1 MLVSKIQTAVFATSP
16 ALFKMRRM
24 MPCVLTPIAVV
35 ILTACAQKTEHS
47 LSQMKKSS
55 EFALTQSLTTEQK
68 GSWPDRKWWLRYHDQ
83 QLNTL
88 MDEVLS
94 DSPSLKA
101 AEARLR
107 NAAGVAEQIGAI
119 RSVQVGVAA
128 SASET
133 KVSYAYQANM
143 PPHDWNDYGSVTT
156 NFSYDFDFWGK
167 NKASVAA
174 ATSDLSAEKA
184 ETQSA
189 KLMIQT
195 SLAQAYA
202 ELARLYLN
210 QDTAKTALE
219 IRSKTVALITD
230 RFNNGLETQGVVKQM
245 QALKANAEAELLA
258 VNESIQLQKNAIA
271 ALLGKGPD
279 RGLSLA
285 RPTVTLNESYSLPD
299 NTGINILGHRPDV
312 TAARW
317 RAESAAKRI
326 HVAKAQYYPDVSIS
340 GFIGYQAFGLNNLTQ
355 SGNDA
360 GSIGPAIYLP
370 LFTGGR
376 LSGQLNSAE
385 AGYEEA
391 VANYNNTLTQALH
404 DVADVV
410 TSSKALKARLE
421 KTEEAYQD
429 AKAAYQIAD
438 NRYRGGLATYLDV
451 LTAEDAMLNTQRALV
466 NLQSRSF
473 SLDVS
478 LIHALGGGFDASKS

>member
-1 MLVSKIQTAVFATSP
+1 MSGKRFRAPFVIIPVAALVIS
-16 ALFKMRRM
+16 
-24 MPCVLTPIAVV
+24 
-35 ILTACAQKTEHS
+35 ACAQAPDHL
-47 LSQMKKSS
+47 LSQMKKADDFSS
-55 EFALTQSLTTEQK
+55 SQSLNSQNK
-68 GSWPDRKWWLRYHDQ
+68 VSWPDNKWWLRYHDQ
-83 QLNTL
+83 QLNQL
-88 MDEVLS
+88 MDEALQ
-94 DSPSLKA
+94 DSPSLQA

-107 NAAGVAEQIGAI
+107 NMAGVAEQIGAI
-119 RSVQVGVAA
+119 RSIQVGASA

-133 KVSYAYQANM
+133 KVSYAYQAYM
-143 PPHDWNDYGSVTT
+143 PPHNWNDYGSVTA

-174 ATSDLSAEKA
+174 ATSDFAAAEA
-184 ETQSA
+184 ETA
-189 KLMIQT
+189 AARLMIST

-202 ELARLYLN
+202 ELARLHLN
-210 QDTAKTALE
+210 KETAQTAVA
-219 IRSKTVALITD
+219 IRTKTVELMTN
-230 RFNNGLETQGVVKQM
+230 RFNNGLETQGAVKQM
-245 QALKANAEAELLA
+245 QALQANAEAELLA
-258 VNESIQLQKNAIA
+258 VDESIQLQKNAIA

-279 RGLSLA
+279 RGLSIQ
-285 RPTVTLNESYSLPD
+285 RPSVQLSDSFGLPE

-340 GFIGYQAFGLNNLTQ
+340 GFIGYQAFGLNNLTRT
-355 SGNDA
+355 GNDA

-376 LSGQLNSAE
+376 LSGQLTSAE
-385 AGYEEA
+385 ATYEEA
-391 VANYNNTLTQALH
+391 VANYNSTVTQALH
-404 DVADVV
+404 DVADVM

-451 LTAEDAMLNTQRALV
+451 LTAEDAMLNTQRVLV

>member
-1 MLVSKIQTAVFATSP
+1 LIVKNNHASRVSGKRFRAPFVIIPVAALVIS
-16 ALFKMRRM
+16 
-24 MPCVLTPIAVV
+24 
-35 ILTACAQKTEHS
+35 ACAQAPDHL
-47 LSQMKKSS
+47 LSQMKKADDFSS
-55 EFALTQSLTTEQK
+55 SQSLNSQNK
-68 GSWPDRKWWLRYHDQ
+68 VSWPDNKWWLRYHDQ
-83 QLNTL
+83 QLNQL
-88 MDEVLS
+88 MDEALQ
-94 DSPSLKA
+94 DSPSLQA

-107 NAAGVAEQIGAI
+107 NMAGVAEQIGAI
-119 RSVQVGVAA
+119 RSIQVGASA

-133 KVSYAYQANM
+133 KVSYAYQAYM
-143 PPHDWNDYGSVTT
+143 PPHNWNDYGSVTA
-156 NFSYDFDFWGK
+156 NFSYDFYFWGK

-174 ATSDLSAEKA
+174 ATSDFAAAEA
-184 ETQSA
+184 ETA
-189 KLMIQT
+189 AARLMIST

-202 ELARLYLN
+202 ELARLHLN
-210 QDTAKTALE
+210 KETAQTAVA
-219 IRSKTVALITD
+219 IRTKTVELMTN
-230 RFNNGLETQGVVKQM
+230 RFNNGLETQGAVKQM
-245 QALKANAEAELLA
+245 QALQANAEAELLA
-258 VNESIQLQKNAIA
+258 VDESIQLQKNAIA

-279 RGLSLA
+279 RGLSIQ
-285 RPTVTLNESYSLPD
+285 RPSVQLSDSFGLPE

-340 GFIGYQAFGLNNLTQ
+340 GFIGYQAFGLNNLTRT
-355 SGNDA
+355 GNDA

-376 LSGQLNSAE
+376 LSGQLTSAE
-385 AGYEEA
+385 ATYEEA
-391 VANYNNTLTQALH
+391 VANYNSTVTQALH
-404 DVADVV
+404 DVADVM

>member
-1 MLVSKIQTAVFATSP
+1 MKNNHASRVSGKRFRAPFVIIPVAALVIS
-16 ALFKMRRM
+16 
-24 MPCVLTPIAVV
+24 
-35 ILTACAQKTEHS
+35 ACAQAPDHL
-47 LSQMKKSS
+47 LSQMKKADDFSS
-55 EFALTQSLTTEQK
+55 SQSLNSQNK
-68 GSWPDRKWWLRYHDQ
+68 VSWPDNKWWLRYHDQ
-83 QLNTL
+83 QLNQL
-88 MDEVLS
+88 MDEALQ
-94 DSPSLKA
+94 DSPSLQA

-107 NAAGVAEQIGAI
+107 NMAGVAEQIGAI
-119 RSVQVGVAA
+119 RSVQVGASA

-133 KVSYAYQANM
+133 KVSYAYQAYM
-143 PPHDWNDYGSVTT
+143 PPHNWNDYGSVTA

-174 ATSDLSAEKA
+174 ATSDFAAAEA
-184 ETQSA
+184 ETA
-189 KLMIQT
+189 AARLMIST

-202 ELARLYLN
+202 ELARLHLN
-210 QDTAKTALE
+210 KETAQTAVA
-219 IRSKTVALITD
+219 IREKTVELMTN
-230 RFNNGLETQGVVKQM
+230 RFNNGLETQGAVKQM
-245 QALKANAEAELLA
+245 QALQANAEAELLA
-258 VNESIQLQKNAIA
+258 VDESIQLQKNAIA

-279 RGLSLA
+279 RGLSIQ
-285 RPTVTLNESYSLPD
+285 RPSVQLSDSFGLPE

-340 GFIGYQAFGLNNLTQ
+340 GFIGYQAFGLNNLTRT
-355 SGNDA
+355 GNDA

-376 LSGQLNSAE
+376 LSGQLTSAE
-385 AGYEEA
+385 ATYEEA
-391 VANYNNTLTQALH
+391 VANYNSTVTQALH
-404 DVADVV
+404 DVADVM

-421 KTEEAYQD
+421 KTENAYQD

>member
-1 MLVSKIQTAVFATSP
+1 MKNNHASRVSGKRFRAPFVIIPVAALVIS
-16 ALFKMRRM
+16 
-24 MPCVLTPIAVV
+24 
-35 ILTACAQKTEHS
+35 ACAQAPDHL
-47 LSQMKKSS
+47 LSQMRKADDFSS
-55 EFALTQSLTTEQK
+55 SQSLNSQNK
-68 GSWPDRKWWLRYHDQ
+68 VSWPDNKWWLRYHDQ
-83 QLNTL
+83 QLNQL
-88 MDEVLS
+88 MDEALQ
-94 DSPSLKA
+94 DSPSLQA

-107 NAAGVAEQIGAI
+107 NMAGVAEQIGAI
-119 RSVQVGVAA
+119 RSIQVGASA

-133 KVSYAYQANM
+133 KVSYAYQAYM
-143 PPHDWNDYGSVTT
+143 PPHNWNDYGSVTA

-174 ATSDLSAEKA
+174 ATSDFAAAEA
-184 ETQSA
+184 ETA
-189 KLMIQT
+189 AARLMIST

-202 ELARLYLN
+202 ELTRLHLN
-210 QDTAKTALE
+210 KETAQTAVA
-219 IRSKTVALITD
+219 IRTKTVELMTN
-230 RFNNGLETQGVVKQM
+230 RFNNGLETQGAVKQM
-245 QALKANAEAELLA
+245 QALQANAEAELLA
-258 VNESIQLQKNAIA
+258 VDESIQLQKNAIA

-279 RGLSLA
+279 RGLSIQ
-285 RPTVTLNESYSLPD
+285 RPSVQLSDSFGLPE

-340 GFIGYQAFGLNNLTQ
+340 GFIGYQAFGLNNLTRT
-355 SGNDA
+355 GNDA

-376 LSGQLNSAE
+376 LSGQLTSAE
-385 AGYEEA
+385 ATYEEA
-391 VANYNNTLTQALH
+391 VANYNSTVTQALH
-404 DVADVV
+404 DVADVM

>member
-1 MLVSKIQTAVFATSP
+1 MKNNHASRVSGKRFRAPFVIIPVAALVIS
-16 ALFKMRRM
+16 
-24 MPCVLTPIAVV
+24 
-35 ILTACAQKTEHS
+35 ACAQAPDHL
-47 LSQMKKSS
+47 LSQMKKADDFSS
-55 EFALTQSLTTEQK
+55 SQSLNSQNK
-68 GSWPDRKWWLRYHDQ
+68 VSWPDNKWWLRYHDQ
-83 QLNTL
+83 QLNQL
-88 MDEVLS
+88 MDEALQ
-94 DSPSLKA
+94 DSPSLQA

-107 NAAGVAEQIGAI
+107 NMAGVAEQIGAI
-119 RSVQVGVAA
+119 RSIQVGASA

-133 KVSYAYQANM
+133 KVSYAYQAYM
-143 PPHDWNDYGSVTT
+143 PPHNWNDYGSVTA

-174 ATSDLSAEKA
+174 ATSDFAAAEA
-184 ETQSA
+184 ETA
-189 KLMIQT
+189 AARLMIST

-202 ELARLYLN
+202 ELARLHLN
-210 QDTAKTALE
+210 KETAQTAVA
-219 IRSKTVALITD
+219 IRTKTVELMTN
-230 RFNNGLETQGVVKQM
+230 RFNNGLETQGAVKQM
-245 QALKANAEAELLA
+245 QALQANAEAELLA
-258 VNESIQLQKNAIA
+258 VDESIQLQKNAIA

-279 RGLSLA
+279 RGLSIQ
-285 RPTVTLNESYSLPD
+285 RPSVQLSDSFGLPE

-340 GFIGYQAFGLNNLTQ
+340 GFIGYQAFGLNNLTRT
-355 SGNDA
+355 GNDA

-376 LSGQLNSAE
+376 LSGQLTSAE
-385 AGYEEA
+385 ATYEEA
-391 VANYNNTLTQALH
+391 VANYNSTVTQALH
-404 DVADVV
+404 DVADVM

-451 LTAEDAMLNTQRALV
+451 LTAEDAMLNTQRVLV

>member
-1 MLVSKIQTAVFATSP
+1 MKNNHASRVSGKRFRAPFVIIPVAALVIS
-16 ALFKMRRM
+16 
-24 MPCVLTPIAVV
+24 
-35 ILTACAQKTEHS
+35 ACAQAPDHL
-47 LSQMKKSS
+47 LSQMKKADDFSS
-55 EFALTQSLTTEQK
+55 SQSLNSQNK
-68 GSWPDRKWWLRYHDQ
+68 VSWPDNKWWLRYHDQ
-83 QLNTL
+83 QLNQL
-88 MDEVLS
+88 MDEALQ
-94 DSPSLKA
+94 DSPSLQA

-107 NAAGVAEQIGAI
+107 NMAGVAEQIGAI
-119 RSVQVGVAA
+119 RSIQVGASA

-133 KVSYAYQANM
+133 KVSYAYQAYM
-143 PPHDWNDYGSVTT
+143 PPHNWNDYGSVTA

-174 ATSDLSAEKA
+174 ATSDFAAAEA
-184 ETQSA
+184 ETA
-189 KLMIQT
+189 AARLMIST

-202 ELARLYLN
+202 ELARLHLN
-210 QDTAKTALE
+210 KETAQIAVA
-219 IRSKTVALITD
+219 IRTKTVELMTN
-230 RFNNGLETQGVVKQM
+230 RFNNGLETQGAVKQM
-245 QALKANAEAELLA
+245 QALQANAEAELLA
-258 VNESIQLQKNAIA
+258 VDESIQLQKNAIA

-279 RGLSLA
+279 RGLSIQ
-285 RPTVTLNESYSLPD
+285 RPSVQLSDSFGLPE

-340 GFIGYQAFGLNNLTQ
+340 GFIGYQAFGLNNLTRT
-355 SGNDA
+355 GNDA

-376 LSGQLNSAE
+376 LSGQLTSAE
-385 AGYEEA
+385 ATYEEA
-391 VANYNNTLTQALH
+391 VANYNSTVTQALH
-404 DVADVV
+404 DVADVM

>member
-1 MLVSKIQTAVFATSP
+1 
-16 ALFKMRRM
+16 
-24 MPCVLTPIAVV
+24 
-35 ILTACAQKTEHS
+35 
-47 LSQMKKSS
+47 
-55 EFALTQSLTTEQK
+55 
-68 GSWPDRKWWLRYHDQ
+68 
-83 QLNTL
+83 
-88 MDEVLS
+88 
-94 DSPSLKA
+94 
-101 AEARLR
+101 
-107 NAAGVAEQIGAI
+107 
-119 RSVQVGVAA
+119 
-128 SASET
+128 
-133 KVSYAYQANM
+133 M
-143 PPHDWNDYGSVTT
+143 PPHNWNDYGSVTA

-174 ATSDLSAEKA
+174 ATSDFAAAEA
-184 ETQSA
+184 ETA
-189 KLMIQT
+189 AARLMMST

-202 ELARLYLN
+202 ELARLHLN
-210 QDTAKTALE
+210 KETAQTAVA
-219 IRSKTVALITD
+219 IREKTVELMTN
-230 RFNNGLETQGVVKQM
+230 RFNNGLETQGAVKQM
-245 QALKANAEAELLA
+245 QALQANAEAELLA
-258 VNESIQLQKNAIA
+258 VDESIQLQKNAIA

-279 RGLSLA
+279 RGLSIQ
-285 RPTVTLNESYSLPD
+285 RPSVQLSDSFGLPE

-340 GFIGYQAFGLNNLTQ
+340 GFIGYQAFGLNNLTRT
-355 SGNDA
+355 GNDA

-376 LSGQLNSAE
+376 LSGQLTSAE
-385 AGYEEA
+385 ATYEEA
-391 VANYNNTLTQALH
+391 VANYNSTVTQALH
-404 DVADVV
+404 DVADVM

-421 KTEEAYQD
+421 KTENAYQD

>member
-1 MLVSKIQTAVFATSP
+1 MKNNHASRVSGKRFRAPFVIIPVAALVIS
-16 ALFKMRRM
+16 
-24 MPCVLTPIAVV
+24 
-35 ILTACAQKTEHS
+35 ACAQAPDHL
-47 LSQMKKSS
+47 LSQMKKADDFSS
-55 EFALTQSLTTEQK
+55 SQSLNSQNK
-68 GSWPDRKWWLRYHDQ
+68 VSWPDNKWWLRYHDQ
-83 QLNTL
+83 QLNQL
-88 MDEVLS
+88 MDEALQ
-94 DSPSLKA
+94 DSPSLQA

-107 NAAGVAEQIGAI
+107 NMAGVAEQIGAI
-119 RSVQVGVAA
+119 RSIQVGASA

-133 KVSYAYQANM
+133 KVSYAYQAYM
-143 PPHDWNDYGSVTT
+143 PPHNWNDYGSVTA

-174 ATSDLSAEKA
+174 ATSDFAAAEA
-184 ETQSA
+184 ETA
-189 KLMIQT
+189 AARLMIST

-202 ELARLYLN
+202 ELARLHLN
-210 QDTAKTALE
+210 KETAQTAVA
-219 IRSKTVALITD
+219 IREKTVELMTN
-230 RFNNGLETQGVVKQM
+230 RFNNGLETQGAVKQM
-245 QALKANAEAELLA
+245 QALQANAEAELLA
-258 VNESIQLQKNAIA
+258 VDESIQLQKNAIA

-279 RGLSLA
+279 RGLSIQ
-285 RPTVTLNESYSLPD
+285 RPSVQLSDSFGLPE

-340 GFIGYQAFGLNNLTQ
+340 GFIGYQAFGLNNLTRT
-355 SGNDA
+355 GNDA

-376 LSGQLNSAE
+376 LSGQLTSAE
-385 AGYEEA
+385 ATYEEA
-391 VANYNNTLTQALH
+391 VANYNSTVTQALH
-404 DVADVV
+404 DVADVM

-421 KTEEAYQD
+421 KTENAYQD

>member
-1 MLVSKIQTAVFATSP
+1 MKNNHASRVSGKRFRAPFVIIPVAALVIS
-16 ALFKMRRM
+16 
-24 MPCVLTPIAVV
+24 
-35 ILTACAQKTEHS
+35 ACAQAPDHL
-47 LSQMKKSS
+47 LSQMKKADDFSS
-55 EFALTQSLTTEQK
+55 SQSLNSQNK
-68 GSWPDRKWWLRYHDQ
+68 VSWPDNKWWLRYHDQ
-83 QLNTL
+83 QLNQL
-88 MDEVLS
+88 MDEALQ
-94 DSPSLKA
+94 DSPSLQA

-107 NAAGVAEQIGAI
+107 NMAGVAEQIGAI
-119 RSVQVGVAA
+119 RSIQVGASA

-133 KVSYAYQANM
+133 KVSYAYQAYM
-143 PPHDWNDYGSVTT
+143 PPHNWNDYGSVTA

-174 ATSDLSAEKA
+174 ATSDFAAAEA
-184 ETQSA
+184 ETA
-189 KLMIQT
+189 AARLMIST

-202 ELARLYLN
+202 ELARLHLN
-210 QDTAKTALE
+210 KETAQTAVA
-219 IRSKTVALITD
+219 IRTKTVELMTN
-230 RFNNGLETQGVVKQM
+230 RFNNGLETQGAVKQM
-245 QALKANAEAELLA
+245 QALQANAEAELLA
-258 VNESIQLQKNAIA
+258 VDESIQLQKNAIA

-279 RGLSLA
+279 RGLSIQ
-285 RPTVTLNESYSLPD
+285 RPSVQLSDSFGLPE

-340 GFIGYQAFGLNNLTQ
+340 GFIGYQAFGLNNLTRT
-355 SGNDA
+355 GNDA

-376 LSGQLNSAE
+376 LSGQLTSAE
-385 AGYEEA
+385 ATYEEA
-391 VANYNNTLTQALH
+391 VANYNSTVTQALH
-404 DVADVV
+404 DVADVM

-421 KTEEAYQD
+421 KTENAYQD

-451 LTAEDAMLNTQRALV
+451 LTTEDAMLNTQRALV

>member
-1 MLVSKIQTAVFATSP
+1 MKNNHASRVSGKRFRAPFVIIPVAALVIS
-16 ALFKMRRM
+16 
-24 MPCVLTPIAVV
+24 
-35 ILTACAQKTEHS
+35 ACAQAPDHL
-47 LSQMKKSS
+47 LSQMKKADDFSS
-55 EFALTQSLTTEQK
+55 SQSLNSQNK
-68 GSWPDRKWWLRYHDQ
+68 VSWPDNKWWLRYHDQ
-83 QLNTL
+83 QLNQL
-88 MDEVLS
+88 MDEALQ
-94 DSPSLKA
+94 DSPSLQA

-107 NAAGVAEQIGAI
+107 NMAGVAEQIGAI
-119 RSVQVGVAA
+119 RSIQVGASA

-133 KVSYAYQANM
+133 KVSYAYQAYM
-143 PPHDWNDYGSVTT
+143 PPHNWNDYGSVTA

-174 ATSDLSAEKA
+174 ATSDFAAAEA
-184 ETQSA
+184 ETA
-189 KLMIQT
+189 AARLMIST

-202 ELARLYLN
+202 ELARLHLN
-210 QDTAKTALE
+210 KETAQTAVA
-219 IRSKTVALITD
+219 IREKTVELMTN
-230 RFNNGLETQGVVKQM
+230 RFNNGLETQGAVKQM
-245 QALKANAEAELLA
+245 QALQANAEAELLA
-258 VNESIQLQKNAIA
+258 VDESIQLQKNAIA

-279 RGLSLA
+279 RGLSIQ
-285 RPTVTLNESYSLPD
+285 RPSVQLSDSFGLPE

-340 GFIGYQAFGLNNLTQ
+340 GFIGYQAFGLNNLTRT
-355 SGNDA
+355 GNDA

-376 LSGQLNSAE
+376 LSGQLTSAE
-385 AGYEEA
+385 ATYEEA
-391 VANYNNTLTQALH
+391 VANYNSTVTQALH
-404 DVADVV
+404 DVADVM

>member
-1 MLVSKIQTAVFATSP
+1 MKNNHASRVSGKRFRAPFVIIPVAALVIS
-16 ALFKMRRM
+16 
-24 MPCVLTPIAVV
+24 
-35 ILTACAQKTEHS
+35 ACAQAPDHL
-47 LSQMKKSS
+47 LSQMKKADDFSS
-55 EFALTQSLTTEQK
+55 SQSLNSQNK
-68 GSWPDRKWWLRYHDQ
+68 VSWPDNKWWLRYHDQ
-83 QLNTL
+83 QLNQL
-88 MDEVLS
+88 MDEALQ
-94 DSPSLKA
+94 DSPSLQA

-107 NAAGVAEQIGAI
+107 NMAGVAEQIGAI
-119 RSVQVGVAA
+119 RSIQVGASA

-133 KVSYAYQANM
+133 KVSYAYQAYM
-143 PPHDWNDYGSVTT
+143 PPHNWNDYGSVTA

-174 ATSDLSAEKA
+174 ATSDFAAAEA
-184 ETQSA
+184 ETA
-189 KLMIQT
+189 AARLMIST

-202 ELARLYLN
+202 ELARLHLN
-210 QDTAKTALE
+210 KETAQTAVA
-219 IRSKTVALITD
+219 IRTKTVELMTN
-230 RFNNGLETQGVVKQM
+230 RFNNGLETQGAVKQM
-245 QALKANAEAELLA
+245 QALQANAEAELLA
-258 VNESIQLQKNAIA
+258 VDESIQLQKNAIA

-279 RGLSLA
+279 RGLSIQ
-285 RPTVTLNESYSLPD
+285 RPSVQLSDSFGLPE

-340 GFIGYQAFGLNNLTQ
+340 GFIGYQAFGLNNLTRT
-355 SGNDA
+355 GNDA

-376 LSGQLNSAE
+376 LSGQLTSAE
-385 AGYEEA
+385 ATYEEA
-391 VANYNNTLTQALH
+391 VANYNSTVTQALH
-404 DVADVV
+404 DVADVM
-410 TSSKALKARLE
+410 TSFKALKARLE

>member
-1 MLVSKIQTAVFATSP
+1 MKNNHASRVSGKRFRAPFVIIPVAALVIS
-16 ALFKMRRM
+16 
-24 MPCVLTPIAVV
+24 
-35 ILTACAQKTEHS
+35 ACAQAPDHL
-47 LSQMKKSS
+47 LSQMKKADDFSS
-55 EFALTQSLTTEQK
+55 SQSLNSQNK
-68 GSWPDRKWWLRYHDQ
+68 VSWPDNKWWLRYHDQ
-83 QLNTL
+83 QLNQL
-88 MDEVLS
+88 MDEALQ
-94 DSPSLKA
+94 DSPSLQA

-107 NAAGVAEQIGAI
+107 NMAGVAEQIGAI
-119 RSVQVGVAA
+119 RSVQVGASA

-133 KVSYAYQANM
+133 KVSYAYQAYM
-143 PPHDWNDYGSVTT
+143 PPHNWNDYGSVTA

-167 NKASVAA
+167 NKASVTA
-174 ATSDLSAEKA
+174 ATSDFAAAEA
-184 ETQSA
+184 ETA
-189 KLMIQT
+189 AARLMIST

-202 ELARLYLN
+202 ELARLHLN
-210 QDTAKTALE
+210 KETAQTAVA
-219 IRSKTVALITD
+219 IRTKTVELMTN
-230 RFNNGLETQGVVKQM
+230 RFNNGLETQGAVKQM
-245 QALKANAEAELLA
+245 QALQANAEAELLA
-258 VNESIQLQKNAIA
+258 VDESIQLQKNAIA

-279 RGLSLA
+279 RGLSIQ
-285 RPTVTLNESYSLPD
+285 RPSVQLSDSFGLPE

-340 GFIGYQAFGLNNLTQ
+340 GFIGYQAFGLNNLTRT
-355 SGNDA
+355 GNDA

-376 LSGQLNSAE
+376 LSGQLTSAE
-385 AGYEEA
+385 ATYEEA
-391 VANYNNTLTQALH
+391 VANYNSTVTQALH
-404 DVADVV
+404 DVADVM

>member
-1 MLVSKIQTAVFATSP
+1 MKNNHASRVSGKRFRAPFVIIPVAALVIS
-16 ALFKMRRM
+16 
-24 MPCVLTPIAVV
+24 
-35 ILTACAQKTEHS
+35 ACAQAPDHL
-47 LSQMKKSS
+47 LSQMKKADDFSS
-55 EFALTQSLTTEQK
+55 SQSLNSQNK
-68 GSWPDRKWWLRYHDQ
+68 VSWPDNKWWLRYHDQ
-83 QLNTL
+83 QLNQL
-88 MDEVLS
+88 MDEALQ
-94 DSPSLKA
+94 DSPSLQA

-107 NAAGVAEQIGAI
+107 NMAGVAEQIGAI
-119 RSVQVGVAA
+119 RSIQVGASA

-133 KVSYAYQANM
+133 KVSYAYQAYM
-143 PPHDWNDYGSVTT
+143 PPHNWNDYGSVTA

-174 ATSDLSAEKA
+174 ATSDFAAAEA
-184 ETQSA
+184 ETA
-189 KLMIQT
+189 AARLMIST

-202 ELARLYLN
+202 ELARLHLN
-210 QDTAKTALE
+210 KETAQTAVA
-219 IRSKTVALITD
+219 IRTKTVELMTN
-230 RFNNGLETQGVVKQM
+230 RFNNGLETQGAVKQM
-245 QALKANAEAELLA
+245 QALQANAEAELLA
-258 VNESIQLQKNAIA
+258 VDESIQLQKNAIA

-279 RGLSLA
+279 RGLSIQ
-285 RPTVTLNESYSLPD
+285 RPSVQLSDSFGLPE

-340 GFIGYQAFGLNNLTQ
+340 GFIGYQAFGLNNLTRT
-355 SGNDA
+355 GNDA

-376 LSGQLNSAE
+376 LSGQLTSAE
-385 AGYEEA
+385 ATYEEA
-391 VANYNNTLTQALH
+391 VANYNSTVTQALH
-404 DVADVV
+404 DVADVM

>member
-1 MLVSKIQTAVFATSP
+1 MKNNHASRVSGKRFRAPFVIIPVAALVIS
-16 ALFKMRRM
+16 
-24 MPCVLTPIAVV
+24 
-35 ILTACAQKTEHS
+35 ACAQAPDHL
-47 LSQMKKSS
+47 LSQMKKADDFSS
-55 EFALTQSLTTEQK
+55 SQSLNSQNK
-68 GSWPDRKWWLRYHDQ
+68 VSWPDNKWWLRYHDQ
-83 QLNTL
+83 QLNQL
-88 MDEVLS
+88 MDEALQ
-94 DSPSLKA
+94 DSPSLQA

-107 NAAGVAEQIGAI
+107 NMAGVAEQIGAI
-119 RSVQVGVAA
+119 RSIQVGASA

-133 KVSYAYQANM
+133 KVSYAYQAYM
-143 PPHDWNDYGSVTT
+143 PPHNWNDYGSVTA

-174 ATSDLSAEKA
+174 ATSDFAAAEA
-184 ETQSA
+184 ETA
-189 KLMIQT
+189 AARLMIST

-202 ELARLYLN
+202 ELARLHLN
-210 QDTAKTALE
+210 KETAQTAVA
-219 IRSKTVALITD
+219 IRTKTVELMTN
-230 RFNNGLETQGVVKQM
+230 RFNNGLETQGAVKQM
-245 QALKANAEAELLA
+245 QALQANAEAELLA
-258 VNESIQLQKNAIA
+258 VDESIQLQKNAIA

-279 RGLSLA
+279 RGLSIQ
-285 RPTVTLNESYSLPD
+285 RPSVQLSDSFGLPE

-340 GFIGYQAFGLNNLTQ
+340 GFIGYQAFGLNNLTRT
-355 SGNDA
+355 GNDA

-376 LSGQLNSAE
+376 LSGQLTSAE
-385 AGYEEA
+385 ATYEEA
-391 VANYNNTLTQALH
+391 VANYNSTVTQALH
-404 DVADVV
+404 DVADVM

-451 LTAEDAMLNTQRALV
+451 LTAEDAMLNMQRALV
-466 NLQSRSF
+466 YLQSRSF

>member
-1 MLVSKIQTAVFATSP
+1 MKNNHASRVSGKRFRAPFVIIPVAALVIS
-16 ALFKMRRM
+16 
-24 MPCVLTPIAVV
+24 
-35 ILTACAQKTEHS
+35 ACAQAPDHL
-47 LSQMKKSS
+47 LSQMKKADDFSS
-55 EFALTQSLTTEQK
+55 SQSLNSQNK
-68 GSWPDRKWWLRYHDQ
+68 VSWPDNKWWLRYHDQ
-83 QLNTL
+83 QLNQL
-88 MDEVLS
+88 MDEALQ
-94 DSPSLKA
+94 DSPSLQA

-107 NAAGVAEQIGAI
+107 NMAGVAEQIGAI
-119 RSVQVGVAA
+119 RSIQVGASA

-133 KVSYAYQANM
+133 KVSYAYQAYM
-143 PPHDWNDYGSVTT
+143 PPHNWNDYGSVTA

-174 ATSDLSAEKA
+174 ATSDFAAAEA
-184 ETQSA
+184 ETA
-189 KLMIQT
+189 AARLMVST

-202 ELARLYLN
+202 ELARLHLN
-210 QDTAKTALE
+210 KETAQTAVA
-219 IRSKTVALITD
+219 IRTKTVELMTN
-230 RFNNGLETQGVVKQM
+230 RFNNGLETQGAVKQM
-245 QALKANAEAELLA
+245 QALQANAEAELLA
-258 VNESIQLQKNAIA
+258 VDESIQLQKNAIA

-279 RGLSLA
+279 RGLSIQ
-285 RPTVTLNESYSLPD
+285 RPSVQLSDSFGLPE

-340 GFIGYQAFGLNNLTQ
+340 GFIGYQAFGLNNLTRT
-355 SGNDA
+355 GNDA

-376 LSGQLNSAE
+376 LSGQLTSAE
-385 AGYEEA
+385 ATYEEA
-391 VANYNNTLTQALH
+391 VANYNSTVTQALH
-404 DVADVV
+404 DVADVM

>member
-1 MLVSKIQTAVFATSP
+1 MKNNHASRVSGKRFRAPFVIIPVAALVIS
-16 ALFKMRRM
+16 
-24 MPCVLTPIAVV
+24 
-35 ILTACAQKTEHS
+35 ACAQAPDHL
-47 LSQMKKSS
+47 LSQMKKADDFSS
-55 EFALTQSLTTEQK
+55 SQSLNSQNK
-68 GSWPDRKWWLRYHDQ
+68 VSWPDNKWWLRYHDQ
-83 QLNTL
+83 QLNQL
-88 MDEVLS
+88 MDEALQ
-94 DSPSLKA
+94 DSPSLQA

-107 NAAGVAEQIGAI
+107 NMAGVAEQIGAI
-119 RSVQVGVAA
+119 RSIQVGASA

-133 KVSYAYQANM
+133 KVSYAYQAYM
-143 PPHDWNDYGSVTT
+143 PPHNWNDYGSVTA

-174 ATSDLSAEKA
+174 ATSDFAAAEA
-184 ETQSA
+184 ETA
-189 KLMIQT
+189 AARLMIST

-202 ELARLYLN
+202 ELARLHLN
-210 QDTAKTALE
+210 KETAQTAVA
-219 IRSKTVALITD
+219 IRTKTVELMTN
-230 RFNNGLETQGVVKQM
+230 RFNNGLETQGAVKQM
-245 QALKANAEAELLA
+245 QALQANAEAELLA
-258 VNESIQLQKNAIA
+258 VDESIQLQKNAIA

-279 RGLSLA
+279 RGLSIQ
-285 RPTVTLNESYSLPD
+285 RPSVQLSDSFGLPE
-299 NTGINILGHRPDV
+299 NIGINILGHRPDV

-340 GFIGYQAFGLNNLTQ
+340 GFIGYQAFGLNNLTRT
-355 SGNDA
+355 GNDA

-376 LSGQLNSAE
+376 LSGQLTSAE
-385 AGYEEA
+385 ATYEEA
-391 VANYNNTLTQALH
+391 VANYNSTVTQALH
-404 DVADVV
+404 DVADVM

-421 KTEEAYQD
+421 KAEEAYQD

>member
-1 MLVSKIQTAVFATSP
+1 LIVKNNHASRVSGKRFRAPFVIIPVAALVIS
-16 ALFKMRRM
+16 
-24 MPCVLTPIAVV
+24 
-35 ILTACAQKTEHS
+35 ACAQAPDHL
-47 LSQMKKSS
+47 LSQMKKADDFSS
-55 EFALTQSLTTEQK
+55 SQSLNSQNK
-68 GSWPDRKWWLRYHDQ
+68 VSWPDNKWWLRYHDQ
-83 QLNTL
+83 QLNQL
-88 MDEVLS
+88 MDEALQ
-94 DSPSLKA
+94 DSPSLQA

-107 NAAGVAEQIGAI
+107 NMAGVAEQIGAI
-119 RSVQVGVAA
+119 RSIQVGASA

-133 KVSYAYQANM
+133 KVSYAYQAYM
-143 PPHDWNDYGSVTT
+143 PPHNWNDYGSVTA

-174 ATSDLSAEKA
+174 ATSDFAAAEA
-184 ETQSA
+184 ETA
-189 KLMIQT
+189 AARLMIST

-202 ELARLYLN
+202 ELARLHLN
-210 QDTAKTALE
+210 KETAQTAVA
-219 IRSKTVALITD
+219 IRTKTVELMTN
-230 RFNNGLETQGVVKQM
+230 RFNNGLETQGAVKQM
-245 QALKANAEAELLA
+245 QALQANAEAELLA
-258 VNESIQLQKNAIA
+258 VDESIQLQKNAIA

-279 RGLSLA
+279 RGLSIQ
-285 RPTVTLNESYSLPD
+285 RPSVQLSDSFGLPE

-340 GFIGYQAFGLNNLTQ
+340 GFIGYQAFGLNNLTRT
-355 SGNDA
+355 GNDA

-376 LSGQLNSAE
+376 LSGQLTSAE
-385 AGYEEA
+385 ATYEEA
-391 VANYNNTLTQALH
+391 VANYNSTVTQALH
-404 DVADVV
+404 DVADVM

>member
-1 MLVSKIQTAVFATSP
+1 MKNNHASRVSGKRFRAPFVIIPVAALVIS
-16 ALFKMRRM
+16 
-24 MPCVLTPIAVV
+24 
-35 ILTACAQKTEHS
+35 ACAQAPDHL
-47 LSQMKKSS
+47 LSQMKKADDFSS
-55 EFALTQSLTTEQK
+55 SQSLNSQNK
-68 GSWPDRKWWLRYHDQ
+68 VSWPDNKWWLRYHDQ
-83 QLNTL
+83 QLNQL
-88 MDEVLS
+88 MDEALE
-94 DSPSLKA
+94 DSPSLQA

-107 NAAGVAEQIGAI
+107 NMAGVAEQIGAI
-119 RSVQVGVAA
+119 RSVQVGASA

-133 KVSYAYQANM
+133 KVSYAYQAYM
-143 PPHDWNDYGSVTT
+143 PPHNWNDYGSVTA

-174 ATSDLSAEKA
+174 ATSDFAAAEA
-184 ETQSA
+184 ETA
-189 KLMIQT
+189 AARLMIST

-202 ELARLYLN
+202 ELARLHLN
-210 QDTAKTALE
+210 KETAQIAVA
-219 IRSKTVALITD
+219 IRTKTVELMTN
-230 RFNNGLETQGVVKQM
+230 RFNNGLETQGAVKQM
-245 QALKANAEAELLA
+245 QALQANAEAELLA
-258 VNESIQLQKNAIA
+258 VDESIQLQKNAIA

-279 RGLSLA
+279 RGLSIQ
-285 RPTVTLNESYSLPD
+285 RPSVQLSDSFGLPE

-340 GFIGYQAFGLNNLTQ
+340 GFIGYQAFGLNNLTRT
-355 SGNDA
+355 GNDA

-376 LSGQLNSAE
+376 LSGQLTSAE
-385 AGYEEA
+385 ATYEEA
-391 VANYNNTLTQALH
+391 VANYNSTVTQALH
-404 DVADVV
+404 DVADVM

-421 KTEEAYQD
+421 KTENAYQD

>member
-1 MLVSKIQTAVFATSP
+1 MKNNHASRVSGKRFRAPFVIIPVAALVIS
-16 ALFKMRRM
+16 
-24 MPCVLTPIAVV
+24 
-35 ILTACAQKTEHS
+35 ACAQAPDHL
-47 LSQMKKSS
+47 LSQMKKADDFSS
-55 EFALTQSLTTEQK
+55 SQSLNSQNK
-68 GSWPDRKWWLRYHDQ
+68 VSWPDNKWWLRYHDQ
-83 QLNTL
+83 QLNQL
-88 MDEVLS
+88 MDEALQ
-94 DSPSLKA
+94 DSPSLQA

-107 NAAGVAEQIGAI
+107 NMAGVAEQIGAI
-119 RSVQVGVAA
+119 RSIQVGASA
-128 SASET
+128 SASES
-133 KVSYAYQANM
+133 KVSYAYQAYM
-143 PPHDWNDYGSVTT
+143 PPHNWNDYGSVTA

-174 ATSDLSAEKA
+174 ATSDFAAAEA
-184 ETQSA
+184 ETA
-189 KLMIQT
+189 AARLMIST

-202 ELARLYLN
+202 ELARLHLN
-210 QDTAKTALE
+210 KETAQTAVA
-219 IRSKTVALITD
+219 IRTKTVELMTN
-230 RFNNGLETQGVVKQM
+230 RFNNGLETQGAVKQM
-245 QALKANAEAELLA
+245 QALQANAEAELLA
-258 VNESIQLQKNAIA
+258 VDESIQLQKNAIA

-279 RGLSLA
+279 RGLSIQ
-285 RPTVTLNESYSLPD
+285 RPSVQLSDSFGLPE

-340 GFIGYQAFGLNNLTQ
+340 GFIGYQAFGLNNLTRT
-355 SGNDA
+355 GNDA

-376 LSGQLNSAE
+376 LSGQLTSAE
-385 AGYEEA
+385 ATYEEA
-391 VANYNNTLTQALH
+391 VANYNSTVTQALH
-404 DVADVV
+404 DVADVM

>member
-1 MLVSKIQTAVFATSP
+1 MKNNHASRVSGKRFRAPFVIIPVAALVIS
-16 ALFKMRRM
+16 
-24 MPCVLTPIAVV
+24 
-35 ILTACAQKTEHS
+35 ACAQAPDHL
-47 LSQMKKSS
+47 LSQMKKADDFSS
-55 EFALTQSLTTEQK
+55 SQSLNSQNK
-68 GSWPDRKWWLRYHDQ
+68 VSWPNNKWWLRYHDQ
-83 QLNTL
+83 QLNQL
-88 MDEVLS
+88 MDEALQ
-94 DSPSLKA
+94 DSPSLQA

-107 NAAGVAEQIGAI
+107 NMAGVAEQIGAI
-119 RSVQVGVAA
+119 RSVQVGASA

-133 KVSYAYQANM
+133 KVSYVYQAYM
-143 PPHDWNDYGSVTT
+143 PPHNWNDYGSVTA

-174 ATSDLSAEKA
+174 ATSDFAAAEA
-184 ETQSA
+184 ETA
-189 KLMIQT
+189 AARLMIST

-202 ELARLYLN
+202 ELARLHLN
-210 QDTAKTALE
+210 KETAQTAVA
-219 IRSKTVALITD
+219 IRTKTVELMTN
-230 RFNNGLETQGVVKQM
+230 RFNNGLETQGAVKQM
-245 QALKANAEAELLA
+245 QALQANAEAELLA
-258 VNESIQLQKNAIA
+258 VDESIQLQKNAIA

-279 RGLSLA
+279 RGLSIQ
-285 RPTVTLNESYSLPD
+285 RPSVQLSDSFGLPE

-340 GFIGYQAFGLNNLTQ
+340 GFIGYQAFGLNNLTRT
-355 SGNDA
+355 GNDA

-376 LSGQLNSAE
+376 LSGQLTSAE
-385 AGYEEA
+385 ATYEEA
-391 VANYNNTLTQALH
+391 VANYNSTVTQALH
-404 DVADVV
+404 DVADVM

>member
-1 MLVSKIQTAVFATSP
+1 MKNNHASRVSGKRFRAPFVIIPVAALVIS
-16 ALFKMRRM
+16 
-24 MPCVLTPIAVV
+24 
-35 ILTACAQKTEHS
+35 ACAQAPDHL
-47 LSQMKKSS
+47 LSQMKKADDFSS
-55 EFALTQSLTTEQK
+55 SQSLNSQNK
-68 GSWPDRKWWLRYHDQ
+68 VSWPDNKWWLRYHDQ
-83 QLNTL
+83 QLNQL
-88 MDEVLS
+88 MDEALQ
-94 DSPSLKA
+94 DSPSLQA

-107 NAAGVAEQIGAI
+107 NMAGVAEQIGAI
-119 RSVQVGVAA
+119 RSVQVGASA

-133 KVSYAYQANM
+133 KVSYAYQAYM
-143 PPHDWNDYGSVTT
+143 PPHNWNDYGSVTA

-174 ATSDLSAEKA
+174 ATSDFAAAEA
-184 ETQSA
+184 ETA
-189 KLMIQT
+189 AARLMIST

-202 ELARLYLN
+202 ELARLHLN
-210 QDTAKTALE
+210 KETAQTAVA
-219 IRSKTVALITD
+219 IREKTVELMTN
-230 RFNNGLETQGVVKQM
+230 RFNNGLETQGAVKQM
-245 QALKANAEAELLA
+245 QALQANAEAELLA
-258 VNESIQLQKNAIA
+258 VDESIQLQKNAIA

-279 RGLSLA
+279 RGLSIQ
-285 RPTVTLNESYSLPD
+285 RPSVQLSDSFGLPE

-340 GFIGYQAFGLNNLTQ
+340 GFIGYQAFGLNNLTRT
-355 SGNDA
+355 GNDA

-376 LSGQLNSAE
+376 LSGQLTSAE
-385 AGYEEA
+385 ATYEEA
-391 VANYNNTLTQALH
+391 VANYNSTVTQALH
-404 DVADVV
+404 DVADVM

>member
-1 MLVSKIQTAVFATSP
+1 MKNNHASRVSGKRFRAPFVIIPVAALVIS
-16 ALFKMRRM
+16 
-24 MPCVLTPIAVV
+24 
-35 ILTACAQKTEHS
+35 ACAQAPDHL
-47 LSQMKKSS
+47 LSQMKKADDFSS
-55 EFALTQSLTTEQK
+55 SQSLNSQNK
-68 GSWPDRKWWLRYHDQ
+68 VSWPDNKWWLRYHDQ
-83 QLNTL
+83 QLNQL
-88 MDEVLS
+88 MDEALQ
-94 DSPSLKA
+94 DSPSLQA

-107 NAAGVAEQIGAI
+107 NMAGVAEQIGAI
-119 RSVQVGVAA
+119 RSVQVGASA

-133 KVSYAYQANM
+133 KVSYAYQAYM
-143 PPHDWNDYGSVTT
+143 PPHNWNDYGSVTA

-174 ATSDLSAEKA
+174 ATSDFAAAEA
-184 ETQSA
+184 ETA
-189 KLMIQT
+189 AARLMIST

-202 ELARLYLN
+202 ELARLHLN
-210 QDTAKTALE
+210 KETAQTAVA
-219 IRSKTVALITD
+219 IRTKTVELMTN
-230 RFNNGLETQGVVKQM
+230 RFNNGLETQGAVKQM
-245 QALKANAEAELLA
+245 QALQANAEAELLA
-258 VNESIQLQKNAIA
+258 VDESIQLQKNAIA

-279 RGLSLA
+279 RGLSIQ
-285 RPTVTLNESYSLPD
+285 RPSVQLSDSFGLPE

-340 GFIGYQAFGLNNLTQ
+340 GFIGYQAFGLNNLTRT
-355 SGNDA
+355 GNDA

-376 LSGQLNSAE
+376 LSGQLTSAE
-385 AGYEEA
+385 ATYEEA
-391 VANYNNTLTQALH
+391 VANYNSTVTQALH
-404 DVADVV
+404 DVADVM
-410 TSSKALKARLE
+410 TSFKALKARLE

>member
-1 MLVSKIQTAVFATSP
+1 MKNNHASRVSGKRFRAPFVIIPVAALVIS
-16 ALFKMRRM
+16 
-24 MPCVLTPIAVV
+24 
-35 ILTACAQKTEHS
+35 ACAQAPDHL
-47 LSQMKKSS
+47 LSQMKKADDFSS
-55 EFALTQSLTTEQK
+55 SQSLNSQNK
-68 GSWPDRKWWLRYHDQ
+68 VSWPDNKWWLRYHDQ
-83 QLNTL
+83 QLNQL
-88 MDEVLS
+88 MDEALQ
-94 DSPSLKA
+94 DSPSLQA

-107 NAAGVAEQIGAI
+107 NMAGVAEQIGAI
-119 RSVQVGVAA
+119 RSIQVGASA

-133 KVSYAYQANM
+133 KVSYAYQAYM
-143 PPHDWNDYGSVTT
+143 PPHNWNDYGSVTA

-174 ATSDLSAEKA
+174 ATSDFAAAEA
-184 ETQSA
+184 ETA
-189 KLMIQT
+189 AARLMIST

-202 ELARLYLN
+202 ELARLHLN
-210 QDTAKTALE
+210 KETAQTAVAIRAKTVELM
-219 IRSKTVALITD
+219 TN
-230 RFNNGLETQGVVKQM
+230 RFNNGLETQGAVKQM
-245 QALKANAEAELLA
+245 QALQANAEAELLA
-258 VNESIQLQKNAIA
+258 VDESIQLQKNAIA

-279 RGLSLA
+279 RGLSIQ
-285 RPTVTLNESYSLPD
+285 RPSVQLSDSFGLPE

-340 GFIGYQAFGLNNLTQ
+340 GFIGYQAFGLNNLTRT
-355 SGNDA
+355 GNDA

-376 LSGQLNSAE
+376 LSGQLTSAE
-385 AGYEEA
+385 ATYEEA
-391 VANYNNTLTQALH
+391 VANYNSTVTQALH
-404 DVADVV
+404 DVADVM

>member
-1 MLVSKIQTAVFATSP
+1 MKNNHASRVSGKRFRAPFVIIPVAALVIS
-16 ALFKMRRM
+16 
-24 MPCVLTPIAVV
+24 
-35 ILTACAQKTEHS
+35 ACAQAPDHL
-47 LSQMKKSS
+47 LSQMKKADDFSS
-55 EFALTQSLTTEQK
+55 SQSLNSQNK
-68 GSWPDRKWWLRYHDQ
+68 VSWPDNKWWLRYHDQ
-83 QLNTL
+83 QLNQL
-88 MDEVLS
+88 MDEALQ
-94 DSPSLKA
+94 DSPSLQA

-107 NAAGVAEQIGAI
+107 NMAGVAEQIGAI
-119 RSVQVGVAA
+119 RSIQVGASA

-133 KVSYAYQANM
+133 KVSYAYQAYM
-143 PPHDWNDYGSVTT
+143 PPHNWNDYGSVTA

-167 NKASVAA
+167 NKASVTA
-174 ATSDLSAEKA
+174 ATSDFAAAEA
-184 ETQSA
+184 ETA
-189 KLMIQT
+189 AARLMIST

-202 ELARLYLN
+202 ELARLHLN
-210 QDTAKTALE
+210 KETAQIAVA
-219 IRSKTVALITD
+219 IRTKTVELMTN
-230 RFNNGLETQGVVKQM
+230 RFNNGLETQGAVKQM
-245 QALKANAEAELLA
+245 QALQANAEAELLA
-258 VNESIQLQKNAIA
+258 VDESIQLQKNAIA

-279 RGLSLA
+279 RGLSIQ
-285 RPTVTLNESYSLPD
+285 RPSVQLSDSFGLPE

-340 GFIGYQAFGLNNLTQ
+340 GFIGYQAFGLNNLTRT
-355 SGNDA
+355 GNDA

-376 LSGQLNSAE
+376 LSGQLTSAE
-385 AGYEEA
+385 ATYEEA
-391 VANYNNTLTQALH
+391 VANYNSTVTQALH
-404 DVADVV
+404 DVADVM

>member
-1 MLVSKIQTAVFATSP
+1 MKNNHASRVSGKRFRAPFVIIPVAALVIS
-16 ALFKMRRM
+16 
-24 MPCVLTPIAVV
+24 
-35 ILTACAQKTEHS
+35 ACAQAPDHL
-47 LSQMKKSS
+47 LSQMKKADDFSS
-55 EFALTQSLTTEQK
+55 SQSLNSQNK
-68 GSWPDRKWWLRYHDQ
+68 VSWPDNKWWLRYHDQ
-83 QLNTL
+83 QLNQL
-88 MDEVLS
+88 MDEALQ
-94 DSPSLKA
+94 DSPSLQA

-107 NAAGVAEQIGAI
+107 NMAGVAEQIGAI
-119 RSVQVGVAA
+119 RSVQVGASA

-133 KVSYAYQANM
+133 KVSYAYQAYM
-143 PPHDWNDYGSVTT
+143 PPHNWNDYGSVTA

-174 ATSDLSAEKA
+174 ATSDFAAAEA
-184 ETQSA
+184 ETA
-189 KLMIQT
+189 AARLMIST

-202 ELARLYLN
+202 ELARLHLN
-210 QDTAKTALE
+210 KEMAQTAVA
-219 IRSKTVALITD
+219 IRTKTVELMTN
-230 RFNNGLETQGVVKQM
+230 RFNNGLETQGAVKQM
-245 QALKANAEAELLA
+245 QALQANAEAELLA
-258 VNESIQLQKNAIA
+258 VDESIQLQKNAIA

-279 RGLSLA
+279 RGLSIQ
-285 RPTVTLNESYSLPD
+285 RPSVQLSDSFGLPE

-340 GFIGYQAFGLNNLTQ
+340 GFIGYQAFGLNNLTRT
-355 SGNDA
+355 GNDA

-376 LSGQLNSAE
+376 LSGQLTSAE
-385 AGYEEA
+385 ATYEEA
-391 VANYNNTLTQALH
+391 VANYNSTVTQALH
-404 DVADVV
+404 DVADVM

-421 KTEEAYQD
+421 KTENAYQD

>member
-1 MLVSKIQTAVFATSP
+1 MKNNHASRVSGKRFRAPFVIIPVAALVIS
-16 ALFKMRRM
+16 
-24 MPCVLTPIAVV
+24 
-35 ILTACAQKTEHS
+35 ACAQAPDHL
-47 LSQMKKSS
+47 LSQMKKADDFSS
-55 EFALTQSLTTEQK
+55 SQSLNSQNK
-68 GSWPDRKWWLRYHDQ
+68 VSWPDNKWWLRYHDQ
-83 QLNTL
+83 QLNQL
-88 MDEVLS
+88 MDEALQ
-94 DSPSLKA
+94 DSPSLQA

-107 NAAGVAEQIGAI
+107 NMAGVAEQIGAI
-119 RSVQVGVAA
+119 RSVQVGASA

-133 KVSYAYQANM
+133 KVSYAYQAYM
-143 PPHDWNDYGSVTT
+143 PPHNWNDYGSVTA

-174 ATSDLSAEKA
+174 ATSDFAAAEA
-184 ETQSA
+184 ETA
-189 KLMIQT
+189 AARLMIST

-202 ELARLYLN
+202 ELARLHLN
-210 QDTAKTALE
+210 KETAQIAVA
-219 IRSKTVALITD
+219 IRTKTVELMTN
-230 RFNNGLETQGVVKQM
+230 RFNNGLETQGTVKQM
-245 QALKANAEAELLA
+245 QALQANAEAELLA
-258 VNESIQLQKNAIA
+258 VDESIQLQKNAIA

-279 RGLSLA
+279 RGLSIQ
-285 RPTVTLNESYSLPD
+285 RPSVQLSDSFGLPE

-340 GFIGYQAFGLNNLTQ
+340 GFIGYQAFGLNNLTRT
-355 SGNDA
+355 GNDA

-376 LSGQLNSAE
+376 LSGQLTSAE
-385 AGYEEA
+385 ATYEEA
-391 VANYNNTLTQALH
+391 VANYNSTVTQALH
-404 DVADVV
+404 DVADVM

>member
-1 MLVSKIQTAVFATSP
+1 MKNNHASRVSGKRFRAPFVIIPVAALVIS
-16 ALFKMRRM
+16 
-24 MPCVLTPIAVV
+24 
-35 ILTACAQKTEHS
+35 ACAQAPDHL
-47 LSQMKKSS
+47 LSQMKKADDFSS
-55 EFALTQSLTTEQK
+55 SQSLNSQNK
-68 GSWPDRKWWLRYHDQ
+68 VSWPDNKWWLRYHDQ
-83 QLNTL
+83 QLNQL
-88 MDEVLS
+88 MDEALQ
-94 DSPSLKA
+94 DSPSLQA

-107 NAAGVAEQIGAI
+107 NMAGVAEQIGAI
-119 RSVQVGVAA
+119 RSVQVGASA

-133 KVSYAYQANM
+133 KVSYAYQAYM
-143 PPHDWNDYGSVTT
+143 PPHNWNDYGSVTA

-174 ATSDLSAEKA
+174 ATSDFAAAEA
-184 ETQSA
+184 DVA
-189 KLMIQT
+189 AARLMIST

-202 ELARLYLN
+202 ELARLHLN
-210 QDTAKTALE
+210 KEMAQTAVA
-219 IRSKTVALITD
+219 IRTKTVELMTN
-230 RFNNGLETQGVVKQM
+230 RFNNGLETQGAVKQM
-245 QALKANAEAELLA
+245 QALQANAEAELLA
-258 VNESIQLQKNAIA
+258 VDESIQLQKNAIA

-279 RGLSLA
+279 RGLSIQ
-285 RPTVTLNESYSLPD
+285 RPSVQLSDSFGLPE

-340 GFIGYQAFGLNNLTQ
+340 GFIGYQAFGLNNLTRT
-355 SGNDA
+355 GNDA

-376 LSGQLNSAE
+376 LSGQLTSAE
-385 AGYEEA
+385 ATYEEA
-391 VANYNNTLTQALH
+391 VANYNSTVTQALH
-404 DVADVV
+404 DVADVM

-421 KTEEAYQD
+421 KTENAYQD

>member
-1 MLVSKIQTAVFATSP
+1 MKNNHASRVSGKRFRAPFVIIPVAALVIS
-16 ALFKMRRM
+16 
-24 MPCVLTPIAVV
+24 
-35 ILTACAQKTEHS
+35 ACAQAPDHL
-47 LSQMKKSS
+47 LSQMKKADDFSS
-55 EFALTQSLTTEQK
+55 SQSLNSQNK
-68 GSWPDRKWWLRYHDQ
+68 VSWQDNKWWLRYHDQ
-83 QLNTL
+83 QLNQL
-88 MDEVLS
+88 MDEALQ
-94 DSPSLKA
+94 DSPSLQA

-107 NAAGVAEQIGAI
+107 NMAGVAEQIGAI
-119 RSVQVGVAA
+119 RSIQVGASA

-133 KVSYAYQANM
+133 KVSYAYQAYM
-143 PPHDWNDYGSVTT
+143 PPHNWNDYGSVTA

-174 ATSDLSAEKA
+174 ATSDFAAAEA
-184 ETQSA
+184 ETA
-189 KLMIQT
+189 AARLMIST

-202 ELARLYLN
+202 ELARLHLN
-210 QDTAKTALE
+210 KETAQTAVA
-219 IRSKTVALITD
+219 IRTKTVELMTN
-230 RFNNGLETQGVVKQM
+230 RFNNGLETQGAVKQM
-245 QALKANAEAELLA
+245 QALQANAEAELLA
-258 VNESIQLQKNAIA
+258 VDESIQLQKNAIA
-271 ALLGKGPD
+271 AQLGKGPD
-279 RGLSLA
+279 RGLSIQ
-285 RPTVTLNESYSLPD
+285 RPSVQLSDSFGLPE

-340 GFIGYQAFGLNNLTQ
+340 GFIGYQAFGLNNLTRT
-355 SGNDA
+355 GNDA

-376 LSGQLNSAE
+376 LSGQLTSAE
-385 AGYEEA
+385 ATYEEA
-391 VANYNNTLTQALH
+391 VANYNSTVTQALH
-404 DVADVV
+404 DVADVM

>member
-1 MLVSKIQTAVFATSP
+1 MKNNHASRVSGKRFRAPFVIIPVAALVIS
-16 ALFKMRRM
+16 
-24 MPCVLTPIAVV
+24 
-35 ILTACAQKTEHS
+35 ACAQAPDHL
-47 LSQMKKSS
+47 LSQMKKADDFSS
-55 EFALTQSLTTEQK
+55 SQSLNSQNK
-68 GSWPDRKWWLRYHDQ
+68 VSWPDNKWWLRYHDQ
-83 QLNTL
+83 QLNQL
-88 MDEVLS
+88 MDEALQ
-94 DSPSLKA
+94 DSPSLQA

-107 NAAGVAEQIGAI
+107 NMAGVAEQIGAI
-119 RSVQVGVAA
+119 RSVQVGASA

-133 KVSYAYQANM
+133 KVSYAYQAYM
-143 PPHDWNDYGSVTT
+143 PPHNWNDYGSVTA

-174 ATSDLSAEKA
+174 ATSDFAAAEA
-184 ETQSA
+184 DVA
-189 KLMIQT
+189 AARLMIST

-202 ELARLYLN
+202 ELARLHLN
-210 QDTAKTALE
+210 KETAQTAVA
-219 IRSKTVALITD
+219 IRTKTVELMTN
-230 RFNNGLETQGVVKQM
+230 RFNNGLETQGAVKQM
-245 QALKANAEAELLA
+245 QALQANAEAELLA
-258 VNESIQLQKNAIA
+258 VDESIQLQKNAIA

-279 RGLSLA
+279 RGLSIQ
-285 RPTVTLNESYSLPD
+285 RPSVQLSDSFGLPE

-340 GFIGYQAFGLNNLTQ
+340 GFIGYQAFGLNNLTRT
-355 SGNDA
+355 GNDA

-376 LSGQLNSAE
+376 LSGQLTSAE
-385 AGYEEA
+385 ATYEEA
-391 VANYNNTLTQALH
+391 VANYNSTVTQALH
-404 DVADVV
+404 DVADVM

>member
-1 MLVSKIQTAVFATSP
+1 MKYNHAASVKERLLRSPFVIVPVAALVMS
-16 ALFKMRRM
+16 
-24 MPCVLTPIAVV
+24 
-35 ILTACAQKTEHS
+35 ACAQAPDHP
-47 LSQMKKSS
+47 LSQMSKTSDLASS
-55 EFALTQSLTTEQK
+55 QSLASEQK
-68 GSWPDRKWWLRYHDQ
+68 GSWPDNKWWLRYHDQ
-83 QLNTL
+83 QLNRL
-88 MDEVLS
+88 MEEALS

-107 NAAGVAEQIGAI
+107 NMAGVAEQIGAI
-119 RSVQVGVAA
+119 RSVQVGAAA
-128 SASET
+128 SASES
-133 KVSYAYQANM
+133 KVSYAYQAYM
-143 PPHDWNDYGSVTT
+143 PPHDWNDYGSVTA

-167 NKASVAA
+167 NKAAVAA
-174 ATSDLSAEKA
+174 ATTDLSAADA

-195 SLAQAYA
+195 SLAQAYS

-210 QDTAKTALE
+210 KDTAQSAVEIRTKTAELM
-219 IRSKTVALITD
+219 TN
-230 RFNNGLETQGVVKQM
+230 RFNNGLETQGAVKQM
-245 QALKANAEAELLA
+245 QALKANAEGELLA
-258 VNESIQLQKNAIA
+258 VEESIQLQKNAISV
-271 ALLGKGPD
+271 LLGKGPD
-279 RGLSLA
+279 RGLTLQ
-285 RPTVTLNESYSLPD
+285 RPTVALNEAFSLPE
-299 NTGINILGHRPDV
+299 NTGVNILGHRADV

-326 HVAKAQYYPDVSIS
+326 HVAKAQYYPDVSLS
-340 GFIGYQAFGLNNLTQ
+340 GFIGYQAFGLNNLTR

-376 LSGQLNSAE
+376 LSGQLTSAE
-385 AGYEEA
+385 ANYEES
-391 VANYNNTLTQALH
+391 VANYNATLTQALH

-410 TSSKALKARLE
+410 TSSKALKARLA
-421 KTEEAYQD
+421 KTEEAYQA
-429 AKAAYQIAD
+429 AKAAHQIAD

-466 NLQSRSF
+466 NLQARSF

>member
-1 MLVSKIQTAVFATSP
+1 MKNNHASRVSGKRFRAPFVIIPVAALVIS
-16 ALFKMRRM
+16 
-24 MPCVLTPIAVV
+24 
-35 ILTACAQKTEHS
+35 ACAQAPDHL
-47 LSQMKKSS
+47 LSQMKKADDFSS
-55 EFALTQSLTTEQK
+55 SQSLNSQNK
-68 GSWPDRKWWLRYHDQ
+68 VSWPDNKWWLRYHDQ
-83 QLNTL
+83 QLNQL
-88 MDEVLS
+88 MDEALQ
-94 DSPSLKA
+94 DSPSLQA

-107 NAAGVAEQIGAI
+107 NMAGVAEQIGAI
-119 RSVQVGVAA
+119 RSIQVGASA

-133 KVSYAYQANM
+133 KVSYAYQAYM
-143 PPHDWNDYGSVTT
+143 PPHNWNDYGSVTA

-174 ATSDLSAEKA
+174 ATSDFAAAEA
-184 ETQSA
+184 ETA
-189 KLMIQT
+189 AARLMIST

-202 ELARLYLN
+202 ELARLHLN
-210 QDTAKTALE
+210 KETAQTAVA
-219 IRSKTVALITD
+219 IRTKTVELMTN
-230 RFNNGLETQGVVKQM
+230 RFNNGLETQGAVKQM
-245 QALKANAEAELLA
+245 QALQANAEAELLA
-258 VNESIQLQKNAIA
+258 VDESIQLQKNAIA

-279 RGLSLA
+279 RGLSIQ
-285 RPTVTLNESYSLPD
+285 RPSVQLSDSFGLPE

-340 GFIGYQAFGLNNLTQ
+340 GFIGYQAFGLNNLTRT
-355 SGNDA
+355 GNDA

-376 LSGQLNSAE
+376 LSGQLTSAE
-385 AGYEEA
+385 ATYEEA
-391 VANYNNTLTQALH
+391 VANYNSTVTQALH
-404 DVADVV
+404 DVADVM

-421 KTEEAYQD
+421 KTENAYQD

>member
-1 MLVSKIQTAVFATSP
+1 MKNNHASRVSGKRFRAPFVIIPVAALVIS
-16 ALFKMRRM
+16 
-24 MPCVLTPIAVV
+24 
-35 ILTACAQKTEHS
+35 ACAQAPDHL
-47 LSQMKKSS
+47 LSQMKKADDFSS
-55 EFALTQSLTTEQK
+55 SQSLNSQNK
-68 GSWPDRKWWLRYHDQ
+68 VSWPDNKWWLRYHDQ
-83 QLNTL
+83 QLNQL
-88 MDEVLS
+88 MDEALQ
-94 DSPSLKA
+94 DSPSLQA

-107 NAAGVAEQIGAI
+107 NMAGVAEQIGAI
-119 RSVQVGVAA
+119 RSIQVGASA

-133 KVSYAYQANM
+133 KVSYAYQAYM
-143 PPHDWNDYGSVTT
+143 PPHNWNDYGSVTA

-174 ATSDLSAEKA
+174 ATSDFAAAEA
-184 ETQSA
+184 ETA
-189 KLMIQT
+189 AARLMIST

-202 ELARLYLN
+202 ELARLHLN
-210 QDTAKTALE
+210 KETAQTAVA
-219 IRSKTVALITD
+219 IRTKTVELMTN
-230 RFNNGLETQGVVKQM
+230 RFNNGLETQGAVKQM
-245 QALKANAEAELLA
+245 QALQANAEAELLA
-258 VNESIQLQKNAIA
+258 VDESIQLQKNAIA

-279 RGLSLA
+279 RRLSIQRPSVQLSDSFGL
-285 RPTVTLNESYSLPD
+285 PE

-340 GFIGYQAFGLNNLTQ
+340 GFIGYQAFGLNNLTRT
-355 SGNDA
+355 GNDA

-376 LSGQLNSAE
+376 LSGQLTSAE
-385 AGYEEA
+385 ATYEEA
-391 VANYNNTLTQALH
+391 VANYNSTVTQALH
-404 DVADVV
+404 DVADVM